1 MRTALNALVLAVGLG
16 VLSVSVAL
24 AGSETR
30 TIIKNT
36 SDEVGVKVLRFEVDR
51 DDDSDAK
58 KAADEAEKAKDRA
71 QAEQDNRPETDN

>member
-16 VLSVSVAL
+16 VFSVGVAL

-36 SDEVGVKVLRFEVDR
+36 SDEVGVKQLRFEVER
-51 DDDSDAK
+51 DDDSAAK

-71 QAEQDNRPETDN
+71 QAEQDDRSGTEN